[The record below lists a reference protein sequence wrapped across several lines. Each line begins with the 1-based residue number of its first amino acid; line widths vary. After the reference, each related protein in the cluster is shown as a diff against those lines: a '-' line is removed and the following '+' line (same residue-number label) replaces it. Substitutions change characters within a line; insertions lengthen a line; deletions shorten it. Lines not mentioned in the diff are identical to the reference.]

1 MGKDKNYGK
10 KRLGKSYK
18 RTTME
23 LLDIVE
29 NPNAVHDAN
38 IMDRNQNEAILFLA
52 EQIDTLW
59 QIVTAYKEGKL

>member
-1 MGKDKNYGK
+1 MKRDKNYGK

-18 RTTME
+18 QTAME

-52 EQIDTLW
+52 DQVDTLW
-59 QIVTAYKEGKL
+59 AIVKAYKEGKL